1 MPKILHT
8 ARTFQIKH
16 SPLELSGIAAH
27 DALAC
32 IFEMSGIK
40 IDKDNIFV
48 DEYKVKRTQL
58 RELYRHISEM
68 DADTEYAGDLEILL
82 EQADIDK
89 KKFLKLLDKLINKS
103 DKRTPYVL
111 LSWLDKEKKCLDL
124 EDIKKIY
131 SHSEVCMGEMLAFV
145 PADGLTL
152 EKAFELYITAMQWCE
167 GDCFFRQI
175 IGEQDLEELCT
186 EKI

>member
-32 IFEMSGIK
+32 IFEMFGIK
-40 IDKDNIFV
+40 INKDNIFV

-68 DADTEYAGDLEILL
+68 DADTKYAGELETLFS
-82 EQADIDK
+82 QAGIDK

-103 DKRTPYVL
+103 DKRNSYVL
-111 LSWLDKEKKCLDL
+111 LSWLDEEKKCLDL
-124 EDIKKIY
+124 EDIKNTY
-131 SHSEVCMGEMLAFV
+131 FHSEVCIGEMLAFV

-152 EKAFELYITAMQWCE
+152 EQAFNLYIEAMQWCE
-167 GDCFFRQI
+167 GDRFFRQTI
-175 IGEQDLEELCT
+175 EDSKLEELCS
-186 EKI
+186 E